1 MRKPNILFIFAD
13 QFRKQALGFMQQ
25 DQVITPNIDK
35 FSQEAL
41 VFKNAVSSCPLC
53 SPYRACMFTGKYP
66 LSNGVF
72 TNCKT
77 GLDIML
83 KENDICLSD
92 ILYNEGYTNGYIG
105 KWHLDN
111 PEMNECSKP
120 LSGAV
125 DWDAYTPPGAKRHH
139 FDFWYSYGADDNHF
153 TPHYWKDTHEQIKI
167 NKWSVEHETD
177 VAIEYIN
184 KHKDEQFALFLAYNP
199 PHSPYNLVPN
209 KYMEYYKDTK
219 IKFRENVV
227 WENIHCH
234 TSEKFDYTK
243 EDLELITKQY
253 FAAITG
259 IDENFGRIIQSLK
272 DNNIEDD
279 TLIIFSADHGD
290 MLGSHELMAKHVWY
304 EESIGVPFIMKWKNS
319 SLITGTTD
327 IVFESTDIM
336 PTMLKLIGVNYPDTV
351 EGKDI
356 SNIITS
362 NNEISSQNKYN
373 SDKVAFLSAF
383 PGRDIFLEEFKK
395 QNKNPK
401 DFGWRAIRTQDYTFV
416 IDLGYLPQCTNA
428 HKFLYDLKKDIYQL
442 NPIEYENAEY
452 KEIINDLEKRLIEWL
467 KSQNDGILKN

>member
-13 QFRKQALGFMQQ
+13 QFRRQALGFMKQ

-35 FSQEAL
+35 FAQEAL
-41 VFKNAVSSCPLC
+41 VFENAVSSCPLC
-53 SPYRACMFTGKYP
+53 SPYRACMFTGQYP

-92 ILYNEGYTNGYIG
+92 ILYNEGYSNGYIG

-111 PEMNECSKP
+111 PEVNLCSQP

-125 DWDAYTPPGAKRHH
+125 NWDAYTPPGAKRHH

-153 TPHYWKDTHEQIKI
+153 TPHYWKDTNEQIKI

-177 VAIEYIN
+177 IAIEYIN
-184 KHKDEQFALFLAYNP
+184 KNKDKPFALFLAYNP
-199 PHSPYNLVPN
+199 PHSPYDLVPD
-209 KYMEYYKDTK
+209 KYMEAYKDIK
-219 IKFRENVV
+219 IKFRENVIF
-227 WENIHCH
+227 ESIHGH
-234 TSEKFDYTK
+234 TFEEFNYTK

-259 IDENFGRIIQSLK
+259 IDENFGRIIQALK

-290 MLGSHELMAKHVWY
+290 MMGSHQLMGKHVWY
-304 EESIGVPFIMKWKNS
+304 EESIGVPFIMKWKNG
-319 SLITGTTD
+319 SLVTGTTD
-327 IVFESTDIM
+327 VVFESTDIM
-336 PTMLKLIGVNYPDTV
+336 PTLLKLISIDYPSTV

-356 SNIITS
+356 SSIIT
-362 NNEISSQNKYN
+362 SQNKYN

-383 PGRDIFLEEFKK
+383 PGREIFLEEFKK
-395 QNKNPK
+395 QNQNPK
-401 DFGWRAIRTQDYTFV
+401 DFGWRAIRTKDYIFV
-416 IDLGYLPQCTNA
+416 IDLGYYPECTTA

-442 NPIEYENAEY
+442 NPIEYENSEY
-452 KEIINDLEKRLIEWL
+452 KDIINDLEKKLIEWL
-467 KSQNDGILKN
+467 ISQKDGILKS

>member
-13 QFRKQALGFMQQ
+13 QFRRQALGFMKQE
-25 DQVITPNIDK
+25 QVITPNIDK
-35 FSQEAL
+35 FVQEAL
-41 VFKNAVSSCPLC
+41 VFENAVSSCPLC
-53 SPYRACMFTGKYP
+53 SPYRACMFTGQYP

-83 KENDICLSD
+83 RENDICLSD

-111 PEMNECSKP
+111 PEVNLCSQP
-120 LSGAV
+120 LSGAIN
-125 DWDAYTPPGAKRHH
+125 WDAYTPPGTKRHH

-153 TPHYWKDTHEQIKI
+153 TPHYWKDTNDQIKI

-177 VAIEYIN
+177 IAIEYIN
-184 KHKDEQFALFLAYNP
+184 KNKDKPFALFLAYNP
-199 PHSPYNLVPN
+199 PHSPYNLVPD
-209 KYMEYYKDTK
+209 KYMEAYKYIK
-219 IKFRENVV
+219 IKFRENVIFK
-227 WENIHCH
+227 NIHGH
-234 TSEKFDYTK
+234 TFEEFNYTK

-259 IDENFGRIIQSLK
+259 IDENFGRIIQTLK

-290 MLGSHELMAKHVWY
+290 MMGSHELMGKHVWY

-327 IVFESTDIM
+327 VVFESTDIM
-336 PTMLKLIGVNYPDTV
+336 PTLLKLISVDYPSTV

-356 SNIITS
+356 SSFIT
-362 NNEISSQNKYN
+362 SQNKCN

-383 PGRDIFLEEFKK
+383 PGREIFLEEFKK
-395 QNKNPK
+395 QNQNPK
-401 DFGWRAIRTQDYTFV
+401 DFGWRAIRTKDYIFI
-416 IDLGYLPQCTNA
+416 IDLGYYPECTTA

-442 NPIEYENAEY
+442 NPIEYENFEY
-452 KEIINDLEKRLIEWL
+452 KEIINDLEKKLIEWL
-467 KSQNDGILKN
+467 ISQNDGIIKKL